1 MARACNIRPTDMP
14 ALTRRLQKKGTIM
27 VMRTMLRGLAGTA
40 ALAFLTTA
48 AISAGT
54 APAQAAGSGAAL
66 RWGTV
71 MEVSTLDPVYGTN
84 YWELVAMYNSYDTL
98 LWPDAEKGVK
108 PWLAESWTISPDG
121 REYAFKIRAGQKFHD
136 GSEITAEDVA
146 FSMVRMLTV
155 NGPSASSF
163 RMINASGISY
173 EGDTVTFKLDSPNSS
188 FLKALLLFRI
198 VNKDLILANLKPG
211 AFGEMQDYG
220 NAFLRT
226 NDAGSGPYEL
236 ETYRP
241 GEILRLKKFDGYTLA
256 PQNGEAPATVEFQV
270 TPEIATIVTKL
281 RAGELDIGDPTLPS
295 TVQRQLGE
303 LQAMQ
308 RREDTMPSPWFVIM
322 DNARAPLDDVWVR
335 RAVAS
340 AYDRDTVTKH
350 ILGAGGP
357 LAGPVP
363 AEMLPGCEG
372 VTTYPFDLAKARE
385 YLSKSKY
392 PAGELSK
399 RKLQIAAVAGS
410 DRFNN
415 VAMLL
420 ATNLT
425 KIGIPTEVR
434 PVRWADIV
442 QAQTKPETAYDFVLY
457 YDPAKVSDPTL
468 FLNYYTKSGWGDPYP
483 PGGMYYENPKV
494 TELVQA
500 GIHSTDPK
508 VQTDSYCQANK
519 LIAEDSPAVFS
530 HTEVR
535 QVTSWDYVKGFLPS
549 AGAIFYD
556 MRFENWAIDQNS
568 KDFQNNQKR

>member
-1 MARACNIRPTDMP
+1 
-14 ALTRRLQKKGTIM
+14 M
-27 VMRTMLRGLAGTA
+27 VLRTMLRGLSGTA
-40 ALAFLTTA
+40 FFALATA
-48 AISAGT
+48 TAIPAA
-54 APAQAAGSGAAL
+54 APALAQTASPGAASDAAQGAAL

-71 MEVSTLDPVYGTN
+71 MEISTLDPVYGTN
-84 YWELVAMYNSYDTL
+84 FWESVAMYNSYDTL

-121 REYAFKIRAGQKFHD
+121 RDYAFRIRAGQKFHD
-136 GSEITAEDVA
+136 GREITAEDVA

-163 RMINASGISY
+163 RMIKAGGVSY
-173 EGDTVTFKLDSPNSS
+173 QGDTVTFRLEAPNSS
-188 FLKALLLFRI
+188 FLKALLLFRV
-198 VNKDLILANLKPG
+198 VNKKLVLANLKPG

-226 NDAGSGPYEL
+226 SDAGSGPYML
-236 ETYRP
+236 ATYRP
-241 GEILRLKKFDGYTLA
+241 GEILRLKKFEAYALS
-256 PQNGEAPATVEFQV
+256 PQNAEAPATVEFQV

-281 RAGELDIGDPTLPS
+281 RAGELDIGDPTIPV

-303 LQAMQ
+303 LQTMQ

-322 DNARAPLDDVWVR
+322 NNSRAPLDDVFVR
-335 RAVAS
+335 KAVAS
-340 AYDRDTVTKH
+340 AYDRNTVTKH

-392 PAGELSK
+392 SAGDLSK

-410 DRFNN
+410 ERFNN
-415 VAMLL
+415 ISLLL

-425 KIGIPTEVR
+425 KIGIPTEVK

-442 QAQTKPETAYDFVLY
+442 QAQTKPETAYDFVLF

-468 FLNYYTKSGWGDPYP
+468 FLTYYTKAGWGDPYP
-483 PGGMYYENPKV
+483 PGGMYYENQKV

-500 GIHSTDPK
+500 GIQSTDAK
-508 VQTDSYCQANK
+508 VQADSYCQANR
-519 LIAEDSPAVFS
+519 LIADDSPAVFS
-530 HTEVR
+530 HTDVR
-535 QVTSWDYVKGFLPS
+535 QVTSWDYVKGFPPNN
-549 AGAIFYD
+549 GAIYYD
-556 MRFENWAIDQNS
+556 MRFENWQIDKNN
-568 KDFQNNQKR
+568 KNLKNNQK